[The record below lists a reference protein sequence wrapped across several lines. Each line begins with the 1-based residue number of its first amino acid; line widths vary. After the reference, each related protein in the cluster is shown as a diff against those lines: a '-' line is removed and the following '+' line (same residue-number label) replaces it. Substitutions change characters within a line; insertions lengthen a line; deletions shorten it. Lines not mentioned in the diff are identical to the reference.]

1 MKHNILILFLAWAA
15 LFATA
20 QTPTPIPVKPEV
32 VLVAGGTFTMGSN
45 AADAQRDEK
54 PTHSVTVSSY
64 SIGKYEVT
72 WGQYKAF
79 CTATGRPVPDA
90 PSWGINDR
98 HPVVNVNYNDCVAY
112 CNWLGETYGGDWRLP
127 TEAEWEYAARGGNKS
142 LGYTYSGGNDMDQL
156 GWYEDNAAGQTMVVG
171 RKKPNELGLYDMSG
185 NVLEWC
191 KDWYSDSYY
200 ASSPANNP
208 KGPTSGSDRVLR
220 GGSWYYSAANCRV
233 ANRYCGGPSGRNSFG
248 GFRVVLSQ

>member
-1 MKHNILILFLAWAA
+1 MKHFILIFAVMAA
-15 LFATA
+15 SCLATA

-45 AADAQRDEK
+45 AADAGSDEK
-54 PTHSVTVSSY
+54 PTHSVTVSSF

-79 CTATGRPVPDA
+79 CTATGRTLPDA

-98 HPVVNVNYNDCVAY
+98 HPVVYVNYNDCVAY

-142 LGYTYSGGNDMDQL
+142 LGYTYSGGNDMDLL
-156 GWYEDNAAGQTMVVG
+156 GWYEDNAAGQTMAVG
-171 RKKPNELGLYDMSG
+171 RKKPNELGLYDVSG
-185 NVLEWC
+185 NVWEWC
-191 KDWYSDSYY
+191 KDWYDGSYY
-200 ASSPANNP
+200 ASSPASNP
-208 KGPTSGSDRVLR
+208 KGPTSGSNRVLR
-220 GGSWYYSAANCRV
+220 GGGWGISAAGCRV
-233 ANRYCGGPSGRNSFG
+233 ACRGRNDPSGRYSYN